1 MVKIAFLG
9 TSAQIPTA
17 KRNHSSIL
25 LSYDGENI
33 LVDCGEG
40 TQRQFRKAKLNPC
53 KITRLL
59 ITHLHG
65 DHILGIPGI
74 LSTLALSGYNKTLF
88 IYGPKG
94 TKNFIRD
101 LLNIFGFKREYEIK
115 VEEVEGKFFET
126 NDFYLEAEKMS
137 HGIPC
142 NAYNF
147 VKKGLI
153 RINKTKLKKSKLPN
167 GPLLQ
172 KLKQGKN
179 ISYEGKKYLAK
190 NLTFSEE
197 DKKISF
203 VLDTLD
209 NKNIVPFV
217 KGSDLL
223 ICESSFGD
231 ELKEQAKEH
240 LHLTSKQAGEIAK
253 KSKSKKLILT
263 HLSQRYEK
271 NPEKLLNEAK
281 EVFKNSFLVKDLDV
295 VEI

>member
-1 MVKIAFLG
+1 MIKVTFLG
-9 TSAQIPTA
+9 TSDQIPSA
-17 KRNHSSIL
+17 KRNHSAIL
-25 LSYDGENI
+25 LNYGGENI

-59 ITHLHG
+59 ITHWHG
-65 DHILGIPGI
+65 DHILGIPGL
-74 LSTLALSGYNKTLF
+74 LSTLAFSGYNKTLF

-94 TKNFIRD
+94 TKDLIKD
-101 LLNIFGFKREYEIK
+101 LLKVFGFQRKYKII
-115 VEEVEGKFFET
+115 VEDVEGNFLDTK
-126 NDFYLEAEKMS
+126 DFYLEAEKMS
-137 HGIPC
+137 HGILC
-142 NAYNF
+142 NAYSF
-147 VKKGLI
+147 VKKG
-153 RINKTKLKKSKLPN
+153 RIKIDKVKLKKSKLPP

-179 ISYEGKKYLAK
+179 ITYKGKKYLAK
-190 NLTFSEE
+190 NLTFIEG

-217 KGSDLL
+217 KNSDLL
-223 ICESSFGD
+223 ICESSFSSD
-231 ELKEQAKEH
+231 LKDKAKEH

-271 NPEKLLNEAK
+271 NPKKILSETK
-281 EVFKNSFLVKDLDV
+281 EIFKNSFLVNDLDV
-295 VEI
+295 VEV